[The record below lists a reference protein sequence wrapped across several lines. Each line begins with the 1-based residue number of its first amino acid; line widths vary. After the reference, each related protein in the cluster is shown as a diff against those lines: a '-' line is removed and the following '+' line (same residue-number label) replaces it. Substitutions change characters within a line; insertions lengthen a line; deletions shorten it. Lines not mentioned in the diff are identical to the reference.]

1 MSAIAFFVL
10 HKFSA
15 VGNTMKK
22 MNGGCSLENIV
33 YIKLKRR
40 ITITPLK
47 VVQLK
52 DLAELYC
59 MDEKQL
65 EKIKQTQVYIHKQE
79 DGNRNVIEALDII
92 KKLKKLY
99 PTLQIELV
107 GEPHTL
113 LIIEKIVNKKRPIV
127 FIICWLILFF
137 GSGLAIMNFH
147 SDVNMYET
155 QVRIVQLLTGR
166 LIERP
171 LWFQIPY
178 SLGIGVGMLLFF
190 NHSFKKR
197 KNEEPNPLEVEM
209 YLYQE
214 NVNSYVISDE
224 MRKRRQS

>member
-1 MSAIAFFVL
+1 
-10 HKFSA
+10 
-15 VGNTMKK
+15 MKK
-22 MNGGCSLENIV
+22 ALNGGYCLDQII

-40 ITITPLK
+40 ITITPLN

-52 DLAELYC
+52 DIAELYC
-59 MDEKQL
+59 MDETVL
-65 EKIKQTQVYIHKQE
+65 EQVKKTQVYVHKQE

-99 PTLQIELV
+99 PTFQIELV

-113 LIIEKIVNKKRPIV
+113 LIIEKIINKKRPVI
-127 FIICWLILFF
+127 FFICWLILFF

-147 SDVNMYET
+147 SDVNMYDT
-155 QVRIVQLLTGR
+155 QVRIVELLTGKR
-166 LIERP
+166 IERP

-209 YLYQE
+209 FLYQE